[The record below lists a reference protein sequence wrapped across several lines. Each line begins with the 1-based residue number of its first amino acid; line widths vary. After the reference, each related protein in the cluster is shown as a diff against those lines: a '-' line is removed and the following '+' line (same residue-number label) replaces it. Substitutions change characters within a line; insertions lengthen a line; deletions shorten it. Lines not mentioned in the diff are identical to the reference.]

1 MIIYVYILIYVFS
14 HDKFSV
20 SAFSIQ
26 SYWKGAAD
34 AGPFCI
40 KKKGSK
46 KEKYIYSYLR
56 LLGIYC
62 LQKALTLEQQHPRQL
77 APINR
82 LEQLENDLRDD
93 GMNATPVPK
102 ICLTYRIRKKEPLS
116 DTHTDTDTNAS
127 A

>member
-1 MIIYVYILIYVFS
+1 MTNFQFQPFLFNPTGKAPPTR
-14 HDKFSV
+14 DPSV
-20 SAFSIQ
+20 L
-26 SYWKGAAD
+26 
-34 AGPFCI
+34 
-40 KKKGSK
+40 KKGRK

-82 LEQLENDLRDD
+82 LEQLGNDLRDD

-102 ICLTYRIRKKEPLS
+102 ICLTNRIRTKESHS
-116 DTHTDTDTNAS
+116 DTHSDTHPDADTNAS